1 MRIAIIGAGNVGRAL
16 ATGWLRAGHSV
27 VFGVR
32 DPGPGEALELGSRF
46 PGVECGSNS
55 EAVENSDVV
64 ALAVPWDAVPQALA
78 GCGHIGERVLIDAT
92 NPLQFG
98 SEGLELAVGF
108 SDSGGETVAR
118 IAPGARV
125 VKTMNQVGFAVIAAT
140 EGYPSKPTMFLAS
153 DDEPAK
159 VVACDLVSDL
169 GFEARDAGPL
179 RNARLLEPYAML
191 WIDQAFNR
199 GAFTTSAFALM
210 QKDRQ

>member
-1 MRIAIIGAGNVGRAL
+1 MRIAIIGAGNVGQAL

-27 VFGVR
+27 VFGAR
-32 DPGPGEALELGSRF
+32 NPGSGEALELVSRF
-46 PGVECGSNS
+46 PGAECGSNS

-64 ALAVPWDAVPQALA
+64 VLAVPWDAVPQALA
-78 GCGHIGERVLIDAT
+78 GCGHIGGRVLIDAT

-98 SEGLELAVGF
+98 SEGPELAVGF

-125 VKTMNQVGFAVIAAT
+125 VKTMNQVGFAVMAAA

-169 GFEARDAGPL
+169 GFDARDAGPL

-191 WIDQAFNR
+191 WIDQVVNR

-210 QKDRQ
+210 QKERQ